1 MPDKGAWAEGNGSQM
16 LMRESVNLT
25 IYSLKDEEYMLNIS
39 YITYLVGWVL
49 LLMAGTMLVPG
60 FIDLYTSQREAFVF
74 FLTSGG
80 LTFIGGVFI
89 LLNHFQERPNLTMK
103 EVFILS
109 VLTWIL
115 CIIAAVPP
123 LMFGCMDLSLTDACF
138 QSTSLI
144 TTTGANVMQNINQ
157 APTGFLLWC
166 SLLQWLGGKGMILMA
181 LIVMPFLRIGGMQIF
196 HGESSDHPEKL
207 LPRIPQV
214 ALQILSIYLMLTV
227 LCSICLWALGLG
239 WVDAVC
245 HGMSTIATGGFS
257 TWDDSIKHIG
267 SLWIQVIMTIFMY
280 IGGCAFLP
288 LSRLWHSHPWRFF
301 EDQQVRTYTSLVFII
316 AMAIGLW
323 HFMNSQDDF
332 TTAIVEAFFNVTSAI
347 TTTGYV
353 SADYDIWGGLALI
366 IFFFLPFIGGCTGST
381 AGGIKI
387 FRLQVLMSI
396 AKTQL
401 KKLRHPHG
409 VFFPN
414 FNGKSI
420 TDNILS
426 SVVAF
431 FILFFLTYVLIAVA
445 LGFFELDFLTCLSG
459 ASSVLTNVGTG
470 LGPIIGPSGSYRGL
484 QDPVKWVL
492 TIGMILGRLEL
503 LTVFILFLPSFWRR

>member
-1 MPDKGAWAEGNGSQM
+1 
-16 LMRESVNLT
+16 
-25 IYSLKDEEYMLNIS
+25 MLNIS
-39 YITYLVGWVL
+39 YITYLLGWVL

-60 FIDLYTSQREAFVF
+60 FVDLYNGHEESFVF
-74 FLTSGG
+74 FLTSIG
-80 LTFIGGVFI
+80 LIFIGGLFI
-89 LLNHFQERPNLTMK
+89 LLNYSQERPNLAMK

-115 CIIAAVPP
+115 CIVAAVPP
-123 LMFGCMDLSLTDACF
+123 LLFGCMNLNFTDACF

-144 TTTGANVMQNINQ
+144 TTTGANVMKNINQ
-157 APTGFLLWC
+157 APVGFLLWC

-181 LIVMPFLRIGGMQIF
+181 LIIMPFLRIGGMQIF
-196 HGESSDHPEKL
+196 HGESSDLPEKL
-207 LPRIPQV
+207 LPRIPDV
-214 ALQILSIYLMLTV
+214 ALQILRIYLILTI
-227 LCSICLWALGLG
+227 LCSICLWGLGLG
-239 WVDAVC
+239 WIDAIC

-267 SLWIQVIMTIFMY
+267 GLWIQVVMSIFMY

-288 LSRLWHSHPWRFF
+288 LNRLWHSHPWRFF
-301 EDQQVRTYTSLVFII
+301 EDQQVKVYTGLVFIL
-316 AMAIGLW
+316 AFAVGLW
-323 HFMNSQDDF
+323 HFMDSSDNF
-332 TTAIVEAFFNVTSAI
+332 TTAIVEAFFNVISAI

-353 SADYDIWGGLALI
+353 SADYDSWGGLALI
-366 IFFFLPFIGGCTGST
+366 IFFFLPFMGGCTGST

-387 FRLQVLMSI
+387 FRLQALMSI

-409 VFFPN
+409 VFFPS
-414 FNGKSI
+414 FNGKPI

-431 FILFFLTYVLIAVA
+431 FILFFLTFVLIAIA

-459 ASSVLTNVGTG
+459 ASSVLTNMGTG
-470 LGPIIGPSGSYRGL
+470 LGSVIGPSGSYANL
-484 QDPVKWVL
+484 ENPVKWVL
-492 TIGMILGRLEL
+492 MVGMFLGRLEL